1 MTIVATTT
9 AAAATAGVVATV
21 AVAAAIERRHGR
33 RMHHAEHYR
42 AIVDFIADIG
52 LTISEETL
60 PVDTFLPG
68 VALRDGGLVVDPAAL
83 VWPGDLLHEAGH
95 LAVLPAAIRGRANDD
110 LADEAGVDHAGELEA
125 MAWAWA
131 AVVELGLP
139 PEVLIHEGGYNGKS
153 RDLLQMYTFG
163 VYPGLQGLCA
173 TGMTAAPGFAPEPL
187 PVRYPQMLR
196 WLRD

>member
-1 MTIVATTT
+1 
-9 AAAATAGVVATV
+9 
-21 AVAAAIERRHGR
+21 
-33 RMHHAEHYR
+33 MHHADHYR
-42 AIVDFIADIG
+42 AIVDFIAGIG
-52 LTISEETL
+52 LDIAEETL
-60 PVDTFLPG
+60 PADTFLPG
-68 VALRDGGLVVDPAAL
+68 VALRDGGLRVDPDAL

-95 LAVLPAAIRGRANDD
+95 LAVLPAAMRGMANDD
-110 LADEAGVDHAGELEA
+110 LAVEFGVDHAGELEA

-139 PEVLIHEGGYNGKS
+139 PDVLIHEGGYNGKS

-187 PVRYPQMLR
+187 PVRYPRMLR
-196 WLRD
+196 WLRA